1 MRMVVGRFILVL
13 TLLFLVNSGL
23 NAQVI
28 RTEIRQDEQG
38 QWSIYRDGVPYYVK
52 GAGGS
57 VYLDEVVVAG
67 GNSIRAWGTENGKL
81 LLDEAHKLGLTV
93 MMGIWMQHERHGFD
107 YDDSSSVQ
115 RQKDAFRKEV
125 LALKD
130 HPALLAWGV
139 GNELDLNY
147 VNTNVWY
154 AVEDMARMI
163 KELDPNHPTTTITAG
178 LDSIEVQLIKA
189 RCPSIDFLSINT
201 YGDLDKL
208 PSQIRRFG
216 WGGPYMITEWGP
228 NGHWEVKRTPWGAS
242 IEQTSAQKAESY
254 KNRYNDKIL
263 AERKYCM
270 GSYVFLW
277 GQKQET
283 TPTWYG
289 IFTEYKEKTET
300 LWAISQAW
308 KGSAEP
314 APVSFISFEKPFEL
328 AEVGE
333 KLEVKFNTAVLN
345 GKKVT
350 LRYEILPESQDI
362 KAGGD
367 VENRPVSVL
376 KKKIRAFDAHSI
388 QVSLPETEGAYRI
401 FVYLELDNWVAYGN
415 LPVYVKP
422 AKPGSRPRKFIQM
435 ETLSELP

>member
-1 MRMVVGRFILVL
+1 MNWSRLNLVL
-13 TLLFLVNSGL
+13 LLLLLLCTST

-28 RTEIRQDEQG
+28 RTEVRQDEQG
-38 QWSIYRDGVPYYVK
+38 QWTLYRNGAPYYVK

-57 VYLDEVVVAG
+57 VYLKEVVEAG
-67 GNSIRAWGTENGKL
+67 GNSIRTWGTENAKT
-81 LLDEAHKLGLTV
+81 LLDEAHKHGLTV
-93 MMGIWMQHERHGFD
+93 MMGLWMQHERHGFD
-107 YDDSSSVQ
+107 YDDSISVN
-115 RQKDAFRKEV
+115 RQKEAFRKEI
-125 LALKD
+125 LAIKD

-147 VNTNVWY
+147 SNTNVWY

-189 RCPSIDFLSINT
+189 RCPSLDFFSINT

-208 PSQIRRFG
+208 PGQIRRFG
-216 WGGPYMITEWGP
+216 WNGPYMITEWGP
-228 NGHWEVKRTPWGAS
+228 NGHWEVKRAPWGAS

-254 KNRYNDKIL
+254 KRRYTDKIL

-300 LWAISQAW
+300 LWAIGQAW
-308 KGSAEP
+308 QGSEIA
-314 APVSFISFEKPFEL
+314 APVSLIAFDQPFLL
-328 AEVGE
+328 AEAGQ
-333 KLEVKFNTAVLN
+333 KLELKFSKASVEN
-345 GKKVT
+345 KKVN

-367 VENRPVSVL
+367 VESRSISL
-376 KKKIRAFDAHSI
+376 AKKKMRAFDANSI
-388 QVSLPETEGAYRI
+388 DVTLPETEGAYRI
-401 FVYLELDNWVAYGN
+401 FVYLELEDWVAYGN
-415 LPVYVKP
+415 MPVYVKP
-422 AKPGSRPRKFIQM
+422 IKPGGRPRKFIQM
-435 ETLSELP
+435 QTYSQLP